1 MGLEAARANVQAALH
16 REANESRKAW
26 AKRKT
31 KAVATFVAEK
41 MVDAR
46 LPVIHPS
53 VTTLQ
58 VKAFS
63 QMANVGGNITF
74 DTCASS
80 MLMCIKKAFDF
91 PLAIHI
97 EDTLGDLSNPNTYW
111 PLKFAGSVCTLS
123 RV

>member
-1 MGLEAARANVQAALH
+1 MPKMGLEAARANVQAALH
-16 REANESRKAW
+16 REAGESRKAW

-58 VKAFS
+58 AEAFS
-63 QMANVGGNITF
+63 QIANVGGDTTF
-74 DTCASS
+74 NSYAKQTGGVT
-80 MLMCIKKAFDF
+80 F
-91 PLAIHI
+91 PTSRLP
-97 EDTLGDLSNPNTYW
+97 LS
-111 PLKFAGSVCTLS
+111 AA
-123 RV
+123 